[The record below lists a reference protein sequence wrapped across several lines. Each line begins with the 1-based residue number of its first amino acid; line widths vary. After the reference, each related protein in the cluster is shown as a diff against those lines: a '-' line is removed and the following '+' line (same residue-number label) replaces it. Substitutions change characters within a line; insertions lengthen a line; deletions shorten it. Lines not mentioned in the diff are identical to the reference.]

1 MELTKK
7 YHLEDKITF
16 LGKLTPEG
24 MKEQYLRANVFTLPS
39 TVDNSPNSL
48 GEAMI
53 LGTPCVAADVGGVS
67 TMLSHGREGFL
78 YPSSDPGMLAYDICR
93 VFAMEDQAEAL
104 GAAAAG
110 HAVKTHDPE
119 KNLADLLEIYR
130 QLSEKEN

>member
-1 MELTKK
+1 MRFK
-7 YHLEDKITF
+7 DKLIKI
-16 LGKLTPEG
+16 LGGYTDIEYQKE

-67 TMLSHGREGFL
+67 TMLNHGREGFL

-93 VFAMEDQAEAL
+93 VFEMETQAEEL
-104 GAAAAG
+104 GAAASC
-110 HAVKTHDPE
+110 HAAQTHDPA

-130 QLSEKEN
+130 QMAEKEH